1 MCLCQV
7 YVFVNMCV
15 CLYVWERERD
25 GGRERDTTSYVLF
38 VQPQSME
45 ELTTEAVQDDV
56 EIQND
61 TQTDAF
67 AVSPLQAD
75 SLPVYN
81 LYMSQTVI

>member
-1 MCLCQV
+1 MCL
-7 YVFVNMCV
+7 
-15 CLYVWERERD
+15 
-25 GGRERDTTSYVLF
+25 LF

-67 AVSPLQAD
+67 AVSTLQVA
-75 SLPVYN
+75 
-81 LYMSQTVI
+81 Q